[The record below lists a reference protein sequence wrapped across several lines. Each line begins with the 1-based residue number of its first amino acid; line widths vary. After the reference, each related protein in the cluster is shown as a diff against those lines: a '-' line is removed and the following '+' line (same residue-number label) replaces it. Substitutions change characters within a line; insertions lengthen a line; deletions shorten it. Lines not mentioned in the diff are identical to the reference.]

1 MVDRAPLQALIFDVD
16 GTLADTERDGHRVAF
31 NAAFAE
37 HGLDWHWD
45 EALYGELLQVA
56 GGVERMAHYARACR
70 ALALPDSELS
80 ALLKRLH
87 ASKTRHYVQR
97 VAAGAVRLRPG
108 VERLIREARREGLRL
123 AIATTTTRDNVI
135 ALLQATLGAD
145 APGWFDVMGTAQEV
159 AAKKPDPAV
168 YRWVLDRLRLPA
180 DAALA
185 FEDSGHGVT
194 AATAAGLRCIV
205 TPTDYSAGDDFGA
218 ASVRLADLDRHPDDP
233 LRPVTLDDLRRW
245 HADMPRPRAAA
256 PHVPPA

>member
-1 MVDRAPLQALIFDVD
+1 MPLQALIFDVD

-56 GGVERMAHYARACR
+56 GGVERMAHYAQRHR
-70 ALALPDSELS
+70 GLGLADDDLA

-108 VERLIREARREGLRL
+108 IERLIREARREGLRL

-159 AAKKPDPAV
+159 TAKKPDPAV
-168 YRWVLDRLRLPA
+168 YRWVLERLRLPA
-180 DAALA
+180 EAALA

-194 AATAAGLRCIV
+194 AATTAGVRCVV
-205 TPTDYSAGDDFGA
+205 TPTAYSAGDDLGA
-218 ASVRLADLDRHPDDP
+218 AAVRLADLDHHPDDP
-233 LRPVTLDDLRRW
+233 ARTVTLDDLRRW
-245 HADMPRPRAAA
+245 HAAA
-256 PHVPPA
+256 PCPLARVATPGSA

>member
-1 MVDRAPLQALIFDVD
+1 MALRALIFDVD

-45 EALYGELLQVA
+45 ETLYGELLQVA
-56 GGVERMAHYARACR
+56 GGVERLARYARVHRAP
-70 ALALPDSELS
+70 ALADDELA
-80 ALLKRLH
+80 ALVKRLH

-97 VAAGAVRLRPG
+97 VAEGAVRLRPG

-145 APGWFDVMGTAQEV
+145 APGWFEAMGTAQEV
-159 AAKKPDPAV
+159 APKKPDPAV
-168 YRWVLDRLRLPA
+168 YRWVLERLCLDA
-180 DAALA
+180 GAALA

-194 AATAAGLRCIV
+194 AATGAGLRCVV
-205 TPTDYSAGDDFGA
+205 TPTGYSAGDDFGA
-218 ASVRLADLDRHPDDP
+218 ASVWLDDLDHHPDDP
-233 LRPVTLDDLRRW
+233 ARPVTLADLRHW
-245 HADMPRPRAAA
+245 HAAA
-256 PHVPPA
+256 PRTRVADPA

>member
-1 MVDRAPLQALIFDVD
+1 MTLQALIFDVD

-56 GGVERMAHYARACR
+56 GGAERLAHYARAHR
-70 ALALPDSELS
+70 ALTLADDELA
-80 ALLKRLH
+80 ALLRRLH

-97 VAAGAVRLRPG
+97 VAEGAVRLRPG

-135 ALLQATLGAD
+135 ALLRATLGED
-145 APGWFDVMGTAQEV
+145 APHWFDAMGTAQEV

-168 YRWVLDRLRLPA
+168 YRWVLERLGLDA
-180 DAALA
+180 DAAIA

-194 AATAAGLRCIV
+194 AATAAGLRCLV
-205 TPTDYSAGDDFGA
+205 TPTDYSAGDAFGA
-218 ASVRLADLDRHPDDP
+218 ASARLSDLDHHPDDP
-233 LRPVTLDDLRRW
+233 ARPVTLDDVRRW
-245 HADMPRPRAAA
+245 HAEIPRKDAPSVRPARAD
-256 PHVPPA
+256 PA